1 MHPAALAGADPRAAL
16 LAAMMPHGGAPGM
29 PPGAGPPPP
38 GPPGPPGAG
47 PQGAPDPADKA
58 NIAPLHA
65 VQSVIED
72 LHDLMRLLPDP
83 GAVNVAAQCLKAM
96 TGLQQ
101 TMMKPGGGG
110 NGAG

>member
-1 MHPAALAGADPRAAL
+1 MHPAALAGADPRAAI
-16 LAAMMPHGGAPGM
+16 LAQLMHPGAGGPPGM
-29 PPGAGPPPP
+29 PPGAGPA
-38 GPPGPPGAG
+38 GPPD
-47 PQGAPDPADKA
+47 QPDAADKA
-58 NIAPLHA
+58 NISPLHA

-101 TMMKPGGGG
+101 TMMKPGGG